1 MRSTRC
7 LGPPGPL
14 CCSTVCADAIDA
26 VDPVRAAASVKVL
39 ISICLPRRM
48 VIAVSSCERD
58 KTIDGRGRKIWR
70 GFGKDFLIREGSNER
85 QDSLARHARRPGAV
99 LPVQGRA
106 VPPYRLAAFLRR
118 VRGQFVRRRLWRL
131 PRLERAPLRP
141 ERELPRDPDRPAGAP
156 SGCPPGKCN
165 LDLCGSLRSPDPAAG
180 RLLPC
185 RWPPPARAVR
195 TVAPS
200 QVRVVPRARRRS
212 QPMQGALCSSPQ
224 VTADW
229 SSLAASRATTSL
241 RQRTIRRQERLRLAN
256 SAPIF
261 HLPLLTMSPAG
272 WC

>member
-1 MRSTRC
+1 M
-7 LGPPGPL
+7 PP
-14 CCSTVCADAIDA
+14 C
-26 VDPVRAAASVKVL
+26 
-39 ISICLPRRM
+39 
-48 VIAVSSCERD
+48 
-58 KTIDGRGRKIWR
+58 
-70 GFGKDFLIREGSNER
+70 
-85 QDSLARHARRPGAV
+85 
-99 LPVQGRA
+99 
-106 VPPYRLAAFLRR
+106 RLAAFLRW

-229 SSLAASRATTSL
+229 SNGRWAPNWRAAAALVALRFVVGGAWSLYSQQGLPSSARPEPASRRLSTCARTIPAASGRH
-241 RQRTIRRQERLRLAN
+241 QHRRPRHCRGICR
-256 SAPIF
+256 SGF
-261 HLPLLTMSPAG
+261 AG
-272 WC
+272 RCHM